1 MNVSQVTLTNAT
13 YDLIDQVAELN
24 AKELYEDA
32 FTTQLFLLDLIAD
45 QVLFW
50 VESSSS
56 TSQDIDYIDNVI
68 DQYIDEAKY
77 WHGTPEHHYVRNTV
91 LDRLDLSEYIESDY
105 S

>member
-1 MNVSQVTLTNAT
+1 MNVSLTNAII
-13 YDLIDQVAELN
+13 DLTAQIVEFNDREM
-24 AKELYEDA
+24 YEDA
-32 FTTQLFLLDLIAD
+32 FITELGLLDLIAD
-45 QVLFW
+45 QVLFY
-50 VESSSS
+50 VGNNPNA
-56 TSQDIDYIDNVI
+56 SQDIESVDNVI